1 MDENERGRLGENGVQ
16 LSRSISCNHCDSP
29 ACVENCPTGAM
40 QKDEATGLVNTDPN
54 VCIGCGTCRNSC
66 PYDAPRI
73 DASAGVCHKCDGCLA
88 ACATEKSPCASAAAP
103 SRLSS
108 AHRRIARKIRRL
120 RQVPPMA
127 APATRPNIVIG
138 TCQAVD
144 SETYNLDEGYVA
156 NPLEVE

>member
-1 MDENERGRLGENGVQ
+1 
-16 LSRSISCNHCDSP
+16 
-29 ACVENCPTGAM
+29 M

-88 ACATEKSPCASAAAP
+88 RVRDGKEPMCVGSCPLRALEFGPIEELREKYGDCA
-103 SRLSS
+103 
-108 AHRRIARKIRRL
+108 
-120 RQVPPMA
+120 QVPPMA

-144 SETYNLDEGYVA
+144 SEMYNLDEGYVA